1 MQRYNDFDIK
11 KNKSLIFAKKNVMND
26 FSTSLI
32 VWYKQHKRDLP
43 WRNTKDP
50 YFVWISEIILQQTR
64 VNQGLNYYHSF
75 TKSFPTIHHLAN
87 AEEDEVLMLWQGL
100 GYYSRARNMHFTAK
114 IISKELNGQFP
125 QSYKGLLKLK
135 GVGPYTA
142 AAISSICFNEHQTV
156 VDGNVFRLLSR
167 LFGISTPINSSKGKK
182 EFDELAHSLND
193 NSANGLFNQ
202 ALMEFGALHC
212 TPKKPQCS
220 SCIFSLSCYA
230 HKEGVVDKLPVKEKK
245 LKIKKRFLSFLFVK
259 DRLGYALIQ
268 KRMENDIW
276 KGLYHFPMV
285 ETSKELSVES
295 LLSQDAFD
303 MILQNQS
310 VELIQH
316 HEITHI
322 LTHQKLHISIVEVK
336 INQLKSS
343 SQSGYLKINV
353 HELKDFAFPKP
364 LHGFITNF
372 ALK

>member
-75 TKSFPTIHHLAN
+75 IKSFPTIHHLAN

-114 IISKELNGQFP
+114 IISKKLNGQFP

-336 INQLKSS
+336 VNQLKSS
-343 SQSGYLKINV
+343 SQSVYLKINV

>member
-1 MQRYNDFDIK
+1 
-11 KNKSLIFAKKNVMND
+11 MND